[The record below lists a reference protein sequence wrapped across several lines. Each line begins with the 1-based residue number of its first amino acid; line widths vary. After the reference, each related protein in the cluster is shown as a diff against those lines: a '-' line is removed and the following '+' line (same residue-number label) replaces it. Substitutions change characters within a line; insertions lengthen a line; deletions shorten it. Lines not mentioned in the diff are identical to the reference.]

1 MSHEHR
7 PSGPDHPGVP
17 ADHLSA
23 VSPGGIDCSAVLA
36 DVFLYI
42 DNEGDVDA
50 RERIRAHLEEC
61 TPCLRHYGVERDV
74 KALIARCCGGDR
86 APDSLR
92 SSIRVSLSSVSVER
106 DTDSVRVDSSRVE
119 YRRR

>member
-1 MSHEHR
+1 MSTLDPSHR
-7 PSGPDHPGVP
+7 PATPS
-17 ADHLSA
+17 DHLAA
-23 VSPGGIDCSAVLA
+23 VAPGGVDCTAVLA

-42 DNEGDVDA
+42 DDEGDVDA
-50 RERIRAHLEEC
+50 RERIREHLEEC

-92 SSIRVSLSSVSVER
+92 SSIRVSLSSVSFEDGSSVE
-106 DTDSVRVDSSRVE
+106 SSSVE
-119 YRRR
+119 YRQSF

>member
-1 MSHEHR
+1 MNQSSE
-7 PSGPDHPGVP
+7 PPVP

-23 VSPGGIDCSAVLA
+23 AAPGGIDCSAVLA
-36 DVFLYI
+36 DVFTYI
-42 DNEGDVDA
+42 DDEGDVDA

-61 TPCLRHYGVERDV
+61 TPCLRHYGLERDV

-92 SSIRVSLSSVSVER
+92 ASIKVSLSSVSIDGTTVE
-106 DTDSVRVDSSRVE
+106 TTRVE
-119 YRRR
+119 YREGF